1 MGYIMETLIAFGW
14 TFGGM
19 LMDSEIK
26 ELNRMI
32 CNQCEEK
39 EYEKCQACKIY
50 MLVNKIAEH

>member
-1 MGYIMETLIAFGW
+1 MGYIMETLIVFDER
-14 TFGGM
+14 GGM

-32 CNQCEEK
+32 CNRCDEK